1 MSVRNPKGRTIRS
14 LKYPILALSLLLLG
28 ELVVLQ
34 QSSYSKAWLRTV
46 TAEEAIRPPT
56 LDKLGGTSW
65 SPSTYVSEPSLA
77 PFALLRNQHCP
88 GRSTFDTVVC
98 LSNLLAARFAHGLP
112 HKDVFDVRY
121 DPAGVLQRHLAG
133 EPGHCVTRS
142 GIIATALLA
151 SGTPARLVQVQWFLP
166 AAGIEGHNAL
176 EFWDDQRGW
185 TMFDPTFGG
194 YFEVSNG
201 ARSLAAVALAGL
213 TATWHQAATV
223 PAGLIVDRDAMSSSP
238 VSVADIGFVS
248 YVEPWLYTRVGPHIA
263 PPPFN
268 GTFVLVG
275 PRAEAFVA
283 RHWALRAAIVATAL
297 AWAVMLSLAVL
308 RIARRRRMSGQAG
321 LGENTSES
329 MAARAG

>member
-1 MSVRNPKGRTIRS
+1 M
-14 LKYPILALSLLLLG
+14 
-28 ELVVLQ
+28 VLQ
-34 QSSYSKAWLRTV
+34 QSSYSKAWLTTV

-56 LDKLGGTSW
+56 LEKLGGTSW
-65 SPSTYVSEPSLA
+65 SPAMYVSEPSLA

-98 LSNLLAARFAHGLP
+98 LSNLLAARFAHGSP

-121 DPAGVLQRHLAG
+121 EPTAILQRHLAG

-151 SGTPARLVQVQWFLP
+151 SGIPARLVQVQWSLP
-166 AAGIEGHNAL
+166 AAGIGGHNAL

-185 TMFDPTFGG
+185 TMFDPTYGG
-194 YFEVSNG
+194 YFEVSDG
-201 ARSLAAVALAGL
+201 ARSLAAVALAGR
-213 TATWHQAATV
+213 TASWHQAASV
-223 PAGLIVDRDAMSSSP
+223 PAGLIVDREAMSSSP
-238 VSVADIGFVS
+238 VYVTDIGFVS

-263 PPPFN
+263 PLPFN

-283 RHWALRAAIVATAL
+283 RHWALRAAIVGTAL
-297 AWAVMLSLAVL
+297 ALAVTSSLAVVGVG
-308 RIARRRRMSGQAG
+308 RRRRMSRQPG
-321 LGENTSES
+321 LVDNTSES